1 MRKVLK
7 LINKAKIKHKNPYE
21 HEVAELVDDF
31 KYDYTKFLTR
41 LNFFQNKELI
51 GENFRKKVNK
61 VKIFNIKKSI
71 E

>member
-1 MRKVLK
+1 MEAYKKPKNRKDFVLNFSDNMRKVLK

-41 LNFFQNKELI
+41 LNFF
-51 GENFRKKVNK
+51 
-61 VKIFNIKKSI
+61 
-71 E
+71 